1 MPVGQTNRRAFIA
14 GLGGA
19 AAWPVAARAQRPA
32 VWRVGY
38 LSPAFSPLNNPVDA
52 AVFEAFRRQ
61 MNDLGYV
68 EGKNL
73 IIESRYA
80 EGQFDRLPT
89 FANELVS
96 LPCDVIVAVAT
107 PAIAAAQRATTT
119 IPIVMSPSTDPIGS
133 GFIKSLARPEGNIT
147 GVANLYGDVTPKSVD
162 FLHAVLPNAKKIAV
176 LLSSNPTHPP
186 LYEIA
191 RASAQYLGLLT
202 IRIVAPTPADLD
214 GAFQNIANENCDA
227 LFVLADPMRPAI
239 ITLATTYKLPSVYQI
254 SLFVDAGG
262 LASYGANLPAMFSLA
277 ATYVDKILKGSK
289 PAEIPVEQPTKFEYA
304 LNLKTAKFLGLSIP
318 ESVILRADKVV
329 E

>member
-1 MPVGQTNRRAFIA
+1 VVA
-14 GLGGA
+14 G
-19 AAWPVAARAQRPA
+19 AQRSK

-38 LSPAFSPLNNPVDA
+38 LSPASSPLNNTVDA
-52 AVFEAFRRQ
+52 AVFEAFRQR
-61 MNDLGYV
+61 MRDLGYY

-73 IIESRYA
+73 IIEGRYA

-107 PAIAAAQRATTT
+107 PAIAAAQRATAT

-133 GFIKSLARPEGNIT
+133 GFIKSLAHPGGNIT
-147 GVANLYGDVTPKSVD
+147 GVANLYGDVTPKSVE
-162 FLHAVLPNAKKIAV
+162 FLHSILPNAKKIAV

-191 RASAQYLGLLT
+191 RATAQSLGLLT
-202 IRIVAPTPADLD
+202 LRVIAATPADLD
-214 GAFQNIANENCDA
+214 GAFQDIANENCDA
-227 LFVLADPMRPAI
+227 LFVLADPMRLAI
-239 ITLATTYKLPSVYQI
+239 ITLATRYKIPSVYQI

-277 ATYVDKILKGSK
+277 ATYVDKILKGSN
-289 PAEIPVEQPTKFEYA
+289 PNEIPVEQPIKFEYV

-318 ESVILRADKVV
+318 EDVILRADKVI